1 MIEKIESQEANLENI
16 LNNIIKEK
24 NLDVSS
30 ISSNFFIILN
40 NNPEINEINQKI
52 DLLLDKVSNLENKK
66 NLPKP
71 KKFNWKAV
79 KQLRESFKDEVVS
92 EESIIKLT

>member
-1 MIEKIESQEANLENI
+1 MIEKIESQESNLENV
-16 LNNIIKEK
+16 LNNIIKDR
-24 NLDVSS
+24 NLDISS

-40 NNPEINEINQKI
+40 NNPEINKLNQKI

-71 KKFNWKAV
+71 KKFNWNALKEL
-79 KQLRESFKDEVVS
+79 QDTFKDEIIS
-92 EESIIKLT
+92 EESIAELT